1 MAVTLRDIA
10 KRAGVSLATV
20 SRVLNDD
27 PQLAVSDETRKKI
40 LTIAEELSYTKRRR
54 RDTAA
59 RHKIVIVQWY
69 PELQELTDLY
79 YLNIRVDVEKEAQ
92 AAGLVTETVFANN
105 LAQVPKDA
113 AGIIAIGKY
122 SPAQLK
128 QLSAVSRELVVIDGD
143 VLAQGYDCVVPD
155 FEGGITQ
162 ATQALLAKYR
172 RVGMIAGQESTTD
185 GRPVADP
192 RASAFQAAMGA
203 QFVPAWLKVGDYSE
217 KSGYAQM
224 QALLALPVAK
234 RPQAVLI
241 ANDVMAAGALRALHE
256 AGVAVP
262 AEMAIIS
269 FNDTSMARYLYPP
282 LTAIRVPT
290 EQMAA
295 MGVALLQQRLTVANL
310 APQRVVV
317 GTLLTQRQSA
327 KL

>member
-1 MAVTLRDIA
+1 MVPYGRAITQRIKATLGIT
-10 KRAGVSLATV
+10 GLSPP
-20 SRVLNDD
+20 RVHIDGE
-27 PQLAVSDETRKKI
+27 VW
-40 LTIAEELSYTKRRR
+40 
-54 RDTAA
+54 
-59 RHKIVIVQWY
+59 H
-69 PELQELTDLY
+69 
-79 YLNIRVDVEKEAQ
+79 
-92 AAGLVTETVFANN
+92 
-105 LAQVPKDA
+105 
-113 AGIIAIGKY
+113 GKY

-203 QFVPAWLKVGDYSE
+203 QFVPTWLKVGDYSE

>member
-1 MAVTLRDIA
+1 
-10 KRAGVSLATV
+10 
-20 SRVLNDD
+20 
-27 PQLAVSDETRKKI
+27 
-40 LTIAEELSYTKRRR
+40 
-54 RDTAA
+54 
-59 RHKIVIVQWY
+59 
-69 PELQELTDLY
+69 
-79 YLNIRVDVEKEAQ
+79 
-92 AAGLVTETVFANN
+92 
-105 LAQVPKDA
+105 
-113 AGIIAIGKY
+113 
-122 SPAQLK
+122 
-128 QLSAVSRELVVIDGD
+128 
-143 VLAQGYDCVVPD
+143 
-155 FEGGITQ
+155 
-162 ATQALLAKYR
+162 
-172 RVGMIAGQESTTD
+172 MIAGQESTTD